1 MKADWA
7 KVSTKLH
14 LENNNNIHKSVKK
27 QGVKFPL
34 SFLLKRLIKWTQDRF

>member
-27 QGVKFPL
+27 QRGEIPLVFPAQT
-34 SFLLKRLIKWTQDRF
+34 IN